1 MPQKSYYIK
10 NEQETNRIVIK
21 ILLWILLVFPVI
33 LLLSRSVLGFFPGDY
48 TVYLWPSIC
57 GTVFN
62 LTPYILL
69 RCNAKSSIVKYAA
82 IIAATFTVGVINANP
97 EMYIS
102 IILIMPIA
110 LSLLYFDRKL
120 AFFSF
125 AITLAMIAISQY
137 LFDSAL
143 YTRFGIAGVESKPL
157 LIEWIWDVAI
167 YTIEVIVL
175 SLIFSI
181 LTRRTRA
188 LFESLANSEE
198 QIRLLDKLQDVMK
211 ESTRASGILATSV
224 KQLTVITED
233 TSRANQLIS
242 QAATTA
248 VQSGV
253 KNLEYMDTTHNTIA
267 DVSQLFSTMLAHAQ
281 GLSEISKATYQAATE
296 SELVI
301 SQAVKKMEEI
311 EAFTLQNKEL
321 MNRLGERSQQ
331 IGKVIGIIARITRQ
345 TNLLALNAAIESSRA
360 GEHGRGFTVVA
371 QQIKE
376 LAEQSAKAAEE
387 ISQLIQLEQQD
398 ALSAV
403 ESIDQDALN
412 VKSGLELVQTAGT
425 SFEKLKAMQE
435 ESDNKAQEIAEFIRR
450 SNEYGRTINEI
461 ISNIKESTQKTNADV
476 AAIAGAVE
484 AQLDSM
490 RQVTASVVV
499 VDQIADS
506 LYNLSNGIRKFKN

>member
-1 MPQKSYYIK
+1 MTQKSYYIK
-10 NEQETNRIVIK
+10 NEQETNWIVIK

-33 LLLSRSVLGFFPGDY
+33 ILLSRSFLGLFPGDY
-48 TVYLWPSIC
+48 TVYLWPSIWA
-57 GTVFN
+57 TIFN
-62 LTPYILL
+62 LTPFILS
-69 RCNAKSSIVKYAA
+69 RFNVKSSFVKYAA

-102 IILIMPIA
+102 IILILPIA
-110 LSLLYFDRKL
+110 LSLLYFDRRL
-120 AFFSF
+120 TFFSI
-125 AITLAMIAISQY
+125 ALTLVMIAISQY

-143 YTRFGIAGVESKPL
+143 YARFGIAGVESKPL

-167 YTIEVIVL
+167 YAIEVMVL
-175 SLIFSI
+175 SMVFSI
-181 LTRRTRA
+181 LTRRTRN

-211 ESTRASGILATSV
+211 ESTRASGILSTSV

-233 TSRANQLIS
+233 TSQANQLIS
-242 QAATTA
+242 QTATTA
-248 VQSGV
+248 VHSGV
-253 KNLEYMDTTHNTIA
+253 QNLEYIDTTRNTID

-281 GLSEISKATYQAATE
+281 GLSEISKATYQAAAA

-301 SQAVKKMEEI
+301 NQAVKKMEEI
-311 EAFTLQNKEL
+311 ESFTLKNKEL

-360 GEHGRGFTVVA
+360 GEHGRGFAVVA

-376 LAEQSAKAAEE
+376 LAGQSAKAAEE
-387 ISQLIQLEQQD
+387 IAQLIQLEQQD
-398 ALSAV
+398 AMSAV
-403 ESIDQDALN
+403 ESIDQDAVN
-412 VKSGLELVQTAGT
+412 VQSGLELVQTAGT
-425 SFEKLKAMQE
+425 SFEKLKEMQE

-450 SNEYGRTINEI
+450 SNEYGRAINDI
-461 ISNIKESTQKTNADV
+461 ISHIKELTQKTNTDV
-476 AAIAGAVE
+476 AAIVGAVE

-490 RQVTASVVV
+490 RQVSASVVV

-506 LYNLSNGIRKFKN
+506 LFNLSNGIRKFNN